1 MIISIDFDDTF
12 TADPVT
18 WKWVIK
24 LLQSSLHTVICVTGR
39 HGTQQDIDETS
50 AVLPSGVLVVFA
62 GDEAKNDAAT
72 LAGHIVDVW
81 IDDQPARVMGKFARF
96 EKIVRSSRG
105 RSYAK

>member
-12 TADPVT
+12 TADPIT

-24 LLQSSLHTVICVTGR
+24 LLQSSSHTVVCVTGR
-39 HGTQQDIDETS
+39 HGTQEDIDETS
-50 AVLPSGVLVVFA
+50 AALPAGIPVVFA
-62 GDEAKNDAAT
+62 GDEAKNDAAI
-72 LAGHIVDVW
+72 LAGYAVDVW

-96 EKIVRSSRG
+96 EKVIRSTRG